1 MIENNRLFFVAA
13 WLLLLAGCASVPTQ
27 PPAKTTPQEAI
38 PQVTIPQQA
47 MPQAAPQVAPQAA
60 IEPVPKQAMSGNPAV
75 VALLDRAQLDT
86 AAGRSEAAGASLER
100 GLRIE
105 PRNAWLWQ
113 ELAQLR
119 LSQGQYAQAISLA
132 QKSMSFAAQ
141 ERRLLALDWRVIAN
155 ARVAQGNQAEAEQAF
170 QRATELEQAVQME
183 ADHGF

>member
-1 MIENNRLFFVAA
+1 MRDNKRLFFVAA

-27 PPAKTTPQEAI
+27 PPATTTIPEAVPQVVI
-38 PQVTIPQQA
+38 PQSVVP
-47 MPQAAPQVAPQAA
+47 VAPQAPV
-60 IEPVPKQAMSGNPAV
+60 EPAPKPVMSSNPAV

-86 AAGRSEAAGASLER
+86 SAGRSETAGASLER

-105 PRNAWLWQ
+105 PRNPWLWQ

-132 QKSMSFAAQ
+132 QKSISFAAH
-141 ERRLLALDWRVIAN
+141 ERRLLALDWRLIGN
-155 ARVAQGNQAEAEQAF
+155 ARVAQGNSAEAEQAF
-170 QRATELEQAVQME
+170 KRATELEQAVQME